1 MVAPHTHGALSIRST
16 RRATCYAPILSTVF
30 QCNQGVDL
38 VFDGLRNK
46 TVEILGA
53 WLRAQTGKSSR
64 HRKA

>member
-1 MVAPHTHGALSIRST
+1 M
-16 RRATCYAPILSTVF
+16 PILSNVF
-30 QCNQGVDL
+30 QCTQGVDL

-64 HRKA
+64 PRKA

>member
-1 MVAPHTHGALSIRST
+1 M
-16 RRATCYAPILSTVF
+16 LSTVF

-53 WLRAQTGKSSR
+53 WLRAQTGKSNRQAS
-64 HRKA
+64 A